1 MTRIKLCGLRRP
13 EDIAAANALKPE
25 YVGFVFARKSRRYVT
40 PEEALAL
47 KRLLDPGIKAVG
59 VFVNEAPEKV
69 AALLV
74 SGVIDLAQLHGEED
88 EDYLRQL
95 RRLAPNPII
104 QAFRIR
110 GESDMREIESSSADY
125 VLLDSGAGTGN
136 LFDWALT
143 RSLRRPY
150 FLAGG
155 LNADNAERA
164 VRLLRPF
171 GVDVSSGIET
181 DGRKDAGKMAAF
193 VEAVRRAARGSE
205 APPVSER

>member
-25 YVGFVFARKSRRYVT
+25 YIGFVFARKSRRYVT

-95 RRLAPNPII
+95 RQLAPNPII

-110 GESDMREIESSSADY
+110 GESDVKEIESSSADY
-125 VLLDSGAGTGN
+125 VLLDSGAGTGS
-136 LFDWALT
+136 LFDWELT

-155 LNADNAERA
+155 LNAENAERA

-181 DGRKDAGKMAAF
+181 GGRKDAGKMAAF
-193 VEAVRRAARGSE
+193 VEAVRRAARGE
-205 APPVSER
+205 DAPPVSER